1 MNLLLVDDEE
11 YMIESIKKNVDWKDF
26 GIDAVYTAFSVKQA
40 QMIMEMADVDVIIS
54 DIVMPQESGF
64 DLIEWVRSKG
74 YRMSVIFLTSYA
86 EFDYARRAIA
96 LDSVEYLLKPVD
108 FGKLSCAGS
117 GTSHSSAGS
126 SGGRCSPGAYRRNR
140 LSRSRSARTGIT

>member
-11 YMIESIKKNVDWKDF
+11 YMIESIKKNVDWKDC
-26 GIDAVYTAFSVKQA
+26 GIDVVYTAFSVKQA

-108 FGKLSCAGS
+108 FGKLSCALRK
-117 GTSHSSAGS
+117 AVQKAEQA
-126 SGGRCSPGAYRRNR
+126 RAFADYQKE
-140 LSRSRSARTGIT
+140 SRVRDRKSVV